1 MDRRRRALRR
11 SDLSPQV
18 IARFRR
24 KINQTS
30 SCWFWT
36 GTTERNGYG
45 QVYAAKDARGR
56 NVRFYA
62 HRVAYALAYGYTPAE
77 YEVMH
82 SCDVPG
88 CVNPAHLSLGTHQ
101 QNIADREAKGRGRK
115 ESPNIRK
122 ITAEGVR
129 EIRESNQ
136 PSAYFARKWNVC
148 VSHINRIRRGDKRK
162 AG

>member
-24 KINQTS
+24 KINRTE
-30 SCWFWT
+30 SCWLWT
-36 GTTERNGYG
+36 GTKERNGYG
-45 QVYAAKDARGR
+45 QVYAIKDGRGR

-62 HRVAYALAYGYTPAE
+62 HRVAYALAHGYTPAE

-88 CVNPAHLSLGTHQ
+88 CVNPDHLSLGTHQ

-115 ESPNIRK
+115 ESPSIRK

-129 EIRESNQ
+129 EIRESKQ
-136 PSAYFARKWNVC
+136 SSAYFARKWNVC

-162 AG
+162 VS